1 MLIEEVKKREHCTD
15 VKSLLNEINA
25 IDENGNLLSVAIES
39 KNAEVDIK

>member
-1 MLIEEVKKREHCTD
+1 MLIDQVKKKEHYTD